1 MPTIRLRITGSRDDA
16 DTLITILH
24 GIDGIEHV
32 EELDDQSLY
41 LRDDSSSADLIDDNG
56 SELVMVEVQAADSLH
71 ANAVRAVAEVEASLL
86 GAVVEFVDEF

>member
-32 EELDDQSLY
+32 EELDDQSMY

>member
-1 MPTIRLRITGSRDDA
+1 MPTIRIRMTGSREDA

-32 EELDDQSLY
+32 EELDDETAYQ
-41 LRDDSSSADLIDDNG
+41 RDDSSSSELADDNG
-56 SELVMVEVQAADSLH
+56 TELFMIEVLASDRLH
-71 ANAVRAVAEVEASLL
+71 SDAVRAVTEVQASQL